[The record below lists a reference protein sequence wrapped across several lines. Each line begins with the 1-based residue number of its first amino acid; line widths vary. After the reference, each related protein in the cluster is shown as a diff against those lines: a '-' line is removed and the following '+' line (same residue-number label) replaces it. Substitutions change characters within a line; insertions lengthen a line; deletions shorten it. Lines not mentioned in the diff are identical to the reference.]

1 MLGVLLVLAATPSLV
16 FSGPATC
23 YADRADP
30 CKEFLASMQHP
41 AVVRH
46 LDSLDF
52 RVEAA
57 PAGAGSSLAVED
69 AAGNVVVRW
78 FDVPDRQ
85 VLGKI
90 LVLLDGAK
98 PYLDAGNAYDPP
110 LAALALG
117 NATRGRA
124 LLEELRR
131 SPEAEPRELA
141 TVWLAK
147 LDGMKDPAVVAA
159 LARDGATPRVRFEA
173 SIAMVRTH
181 LMNSRIPEAT
191 TAADAA
197 LEAARSPEERKIA
210 RLTRQYVEERRSTVL
225 GAGRIAELVYGKR
238 TLQPRSLPK
247 NTARL
252 ELRLDGKLV
261 ATAKRAPFAATV
273 NFGRIPKRQVL
284 EMAALD
290 RGGKVLHRLNVVL
303 NERSVSAIA
312 IVEDGSEM
320 SATVRAPHGVAAEEV
335 LFEWNGTP
343 LAKFTAPPY
352 RAPLRIGAG
361 EPGVLRAVVRFDDG
375 TEAEDARLMNAG
387 SGTLTSDVHLMEVPV
402 YFETRV
408 PAASELQVRERSQS
422 RRVERIVAA
431 SEAPLRVAL
440 VLDSSFSMVPH
451 LFDLQEAALRF
462 VEKNLDARDE
472 TMVVGFGMSV
482 DVLRPTRDR
491 AAIERAVLALR
502 AAGPTPLH
510 DALVQ
515 ALLDLQVGGSRRALI
530 VFSDG
535 MDTSSVLRVQDVEEV
550 ARRVGVPI
558 YVLSFLVPLPPEPAR
573 PGRTSVMQP
582 SNAEI
587 VYGARRELVTL
598 SKRSGG
604 KAFSL
609 RSLEGLSDIW
619 NEIGA
624 DLRKQSLVLFRTE
637 PGAEDEWRTIEV
649 SAKDGGTLRAP
660 AGVYVTG
667 KGVE

>member
-1 MLGVLLVLAATPSLV
+1 
-16 FSGPATC
+16 
-23 YADRADP
+23 
-30 CKEFLASMQHP
+30 MQHP
-41 AVVRH
+41 TAVRH
-46 LDSLDF
+46 LRGVDF
-52 RVEAA
+52 RVEA
-57 PAGAGSSLAVED
+57 PPEGAGASLAVQD

-78 FDVPDRQ
+78 FDVPDRE

-98 PYLDAGNAYDPP
+98 PYLASGNAYDPA

-117 NATRGRA
+117 NAARGRA

-141 TVWLAK
+141 AVWLAK
-147 LDGMKDPAVVAA
+147 LDRMKEPAAVVA
-159 LARDGATPRVRFEA
+159 LAKDGATPRVRFEA
-173 SIAMVRTH
+173 SMAMVREH
-181 LMNSRIPEAT
+181 LTSNRIAEAT
-191 TAADAA
+191 ASADAA
-197 LEAARSPEERKIA
+197 LKDAHSPEERKIA

-261 ATAKRAPFAATV
+261 ATAKRAPFAATI

-290 RGGKVLHRLNVVL
+290 GGGKVLHRLNVVL
-303 NERSVSAIA
+303 NERNVSAID
-312 IVEDGSEM
+312 IVEQGSEM
-320 SATVRAPHGVAAEEV
+320 AAAVRAPQGVVVEEV
-335 LFEWNGTP
+335 VFEWNGTP

-352 RAPLRIGAG
+352 RAPLRIPAG
-361 EPGVLRAVVRFDDG
+361 EPGVLRAAVRFDDG
-375 TEAEDARLMNAG
+375 TEAEDARLLNSG
-387 SGTLTSDVHLMEVPV
+387 SGGFTSDVHVMEVPV
-402 YFETRV
+402 YFETGV
-408 PAASELQVRERSQS
+408 PDASALQIRERSQPRS
-422 RRVERIVAA
+422 VERIVTA

-440 VLDSSFSMVPH
+440 VLDSSSSMVPH

-472 TMVVGFGMSV
+472 TMVVGFGLSV

-491 AAIERAVLALR
+491 AAVERAVLALR

-510 DALVQ
+510 DALIQ

-535 MDTSSVLRVQDVEEV
+535 MDTSSVFRAQDVEEV
-550 ARRVGVPI
+550 ARRVGVPV
-558 YVLSFLVPLPPEPAR
+558 YVLSFIAPLPPEPAR
-573 PGRTSVMQP
+573 PGRTAVMQP

-587 VYGARRELVTL
+587 AYRAQRELATF

-604 KAFSL
+604 KAFYL
-609 RSLEGLSDIW
+609 RSLEGLGEIW

-649 SAKDGGTLRAP
+649 SAKGGGTLRAP